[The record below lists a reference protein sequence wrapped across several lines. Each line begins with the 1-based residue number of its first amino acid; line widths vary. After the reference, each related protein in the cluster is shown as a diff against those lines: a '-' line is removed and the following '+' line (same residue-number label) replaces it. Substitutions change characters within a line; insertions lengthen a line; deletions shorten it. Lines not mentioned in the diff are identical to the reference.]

1 MKYRPQRR
9 FLDEAMAE
17 VVELKDRAALVK
29 HLAKDLSDWGYQI
42 TDADVIVESYG
53 SGYDERIGWNTH
65 IVTIRNKECGKSGSW
80 YFGKEMG
87 PDYFGAVGFTD
98 GPVTKQEEAMGQL
111 ADWKCH
117 KIVKAGKITAMP
129 QTREI
134 QGQWHVMVED
144 VNGVPIT
151 IEMPPDAFNRRAPA
165 RGDYIIIYDDG
176 YKSWSPAKT
185 FEDGYERLSE
195 GPV

>member
-1 MKYRPQRR
+1 MKYRPHRR

-17 VVELKDRAALVK
+17 VVDLKDREALVR
-29 HLAKDLSDWGYQI
+29 HLAKSLGEWGYQL
-42 TDADVIVESYG
+42 TNEDVQIKFY
-53 SGYDERIGWNTH
+53 GYDSRIGWNTH
-65 IVTIRNKECGKSGSW
+65 IVVIRNKVCGKSNTW
-80 YFGKEMG
+80 FFGKEMG
-87 PDYFGAVGFTD
+87 PDYFGAIGFTD
-98 GPVTKQEEAMGQL
+98 GPALKQEEAMGQL

-144 VNGVPIT
+144 VNGAPTT
-151 IEMPPDAFNRRAPA
+151 IEMPPDAFNRGTPA
-165 RGDYIIIYDDG
+165 RGDYIVIYDDG
-176 YKSWSPAKT
+176 YKSWSPAKA